1 MSSIAIEE
9 TAPTIVSETTLLAPE
24 EVYDKQKGEM
34 KGTSELTKTDRKHE
48 RRVKKKRKRLA
59 AKNKEKVGK
68 VVEKMK
74 PGLGNKY
81 SKAKVVEKL
90 KRGGKNT
97 ALTETNQEKRSLSS
111 SSAFFA
117 KLQDSV
123 REQIQEKKNAA
134 NNDSKRVLST
144 QVKL

>member
-1 MSSIAIEE
+1 MPSIAIEE
-9 TAPTIVSETTLLAPE
+9 TAPINVSETTLLAPE
-24 EVYDKQKGEM
+24 EVYDKQKVET
-34 KGTSELTKTDRKHE
+34 KGASELTKTDRKHE
-48 RRVKKKRKRLA
+48 RRVKKKRKRLT

-68 VVEKMK
+68 VVEKMN

-90 KRGGKNT
+90 KKGEMNT
-97 ALTETNQEKRSLSS
+97 ALTKTNQEKSSLSS

-123 REQIQEKKNAA
+123 RDQIQEKKNIAS
-134 NNDSKRVLST
+134 NNIKRVLST

>member
-9 TAPTIVSETTLLAPE
+9 TAPTNVSETTLLAPE

-68 VVEKMK
+68 VVEKIK

-97 ALTETNQEKRSLSS
+97 ALTETDQEKKSLSS
-111 SSAFFA
+111 SSSFFA